1 VVKEVLPALGP
12 DWGLC
17 LTAPPAGAKGWAPR
31 ALFAVQLGRGADAS
45 APVDQA
51 VLSLLNW
58 AARSGVIAHNGK
70 HRDRPLALKTKVEGK
85 LEISYLEGEKA
96 LPPGVQPCF
105 ALKDGYLVLAS
116 TLEGL
121 RRFGAARGPAPAG
134 PVPLVRVSFVAWRSY
149 LKDHREALGQALA
162 GRDGLTKKEALA
174 RLDEVRANLELVESL
189 ELRQKV
195 GAGQVTFTLTL
206 TTARPLRR

>member
-1 VVKEVLPALGP
+1 
-12 DWGLC
+12 
-17 LTAPPAGAKGWAPR
+17 
-31 ALFAVQLGRGADAS
+31 
-45 APVDQA
+45 VDRA
-51 VLSLLNW
+51 VLSALDWWVKL
-58 AARSGVIAHNGK
+58 GVVAHNGK
-70 HRDRPLALKTKVEGK
+70 HPDRPITPKTKTEGK

-96 LPPGVQPCF
+96 LPPGVRPCF

-116 TLEGL
+116 SLEGL

-134 PVPLVRVSFVAWRSY
+134 PVPLLRVSFTAWRGY

-162 GRDGLTKKEALA
+162 GRDGLTKKQALA

-189 ELRQKV
+189 ELRQTV
-195 GAGQVTFTLTL
+195 GAGQVTFTLAL